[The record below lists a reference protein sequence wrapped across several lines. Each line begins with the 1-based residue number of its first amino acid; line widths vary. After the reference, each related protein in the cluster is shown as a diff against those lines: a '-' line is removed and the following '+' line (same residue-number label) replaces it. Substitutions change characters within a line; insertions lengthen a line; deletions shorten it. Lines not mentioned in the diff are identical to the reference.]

1 MPRGSPIPEMTP
13 TPTTSA
19 NLPYRRADFE
29 SLPEALDYAARGQT
43 GFNFHNAKGE
53 LSYVLSFAELR
64 ERSVAVARGLI
75 RAGLAPRAR
84 VLLIADTNPEFMVV
98 FLGCQYAG
106 LLPVPVSVPTTLGG
120 RDSYIAGLRRQLA
133 GSGAAAA
140 MAPAELVPYLQEAAQ
155 GLDVPLI
162 GAPDDFLALPGDGAE
177 LRPFGKDDPCYLQYS
192 SGSTRFPLGVDIPQ
206 RSLMANCFAIS
217 HYGLEI
223 VSGDRCTSWLPLY
236 HDMGLVGFMLVPLA
250 TQMSVDY
257 VATRD
262 FARRPL
268 VWPTLI
274 TRYGGSLS
282 FSPTFGY
289 DLCARR
295 LGQRGSADGSGAAFD
310 LSTWRGAGIGG
321 DMIQPAVQSRFA
333 AAFAPFGFR
342 AGAFVPSYGM
352 AETTLAI
359 SFSPLDT
366 GVLVDVIDRHRLAAD
381 HVAAPAPDDHGDKT
395 RGFVI
400 CGQPMP
406 GHAVAVRDPGGAPLP
421 DRRLGKIFVR
431 GPSVM
436 AGYFNE
442 PEATAAVLAA
452 DGWLDTGDLGY
463 TVDGA
468 VVITGRHKDLIIVNG
483 RNIWPQ
489 DIEWAAEELPV
500 LRRGDVAAFS
510 IEGAGDEEQVV
521 VLVQCRTSEPA
532 ARGDLREE
540 VAGAVR
546 RAQALECAVVLVP
559 PHGLPQTSSG
569 KLSRARAKSN
579 YLAGAYAAPDQAA
592 PLSATGG
599 T

>member
-1 MPRGSPIPEMTP
+1 MTP
-13 TPTTSA
+13 TPTTSD
-19 NLPYRRADFE
+19 NLPYRRADFAA
-29 SLPEALDYAARGQT
+29 LPEALDYAARGKT
-43 GFNFHNAKGE
+43 GFNFHTVKGE

-64 ERSVAVARGLI
+64 ERAIALARGLI
-75 RAGLAPRAR
+75 RAGLPPRAR
-84 VLLIADTNPEFMVV
+84 VLLIADTYPDFMVL
-98 FLGCQYAG
+98 FLGCQYAS

-120 RDSYIAGLRRQLA
+120 RDAYIAGLRRQLE
-133 GSGAAAA
+133 GSGATAAV
-140 MAPAELVPYLQEAAQ
+140 APPELVPYLREAAEE
-155 GLDVPLI
+155 LPVALI
-162 GAPDDFLALPGDGAE
+162 GAPEDFFALPGDGADP
-177 LRPFGKDDPCYLQYS
+177 RPFGKDDPCYLQYS

-206 RSLMANCFAIS
+206 RVLMANCHAIS

-295 LGQRGSADGSGAAFD
+295 LGSAAGERSAAAAFD
-310 LSTWRGAGIGG
+310 LRTWRGAGIGG
-321 DMIQPAVQSRFA
+321 DMIQPAVQARFA
-333 AAFAPFGFR
+333 EAFGPFGFR
-342 AGAFVPSYGM
+342 ATAFVPSYGM

-359 SFSPLDT
+359 SFAPLDT
-366 GVLVDVIDRHRLAAD
+366 GVVIDTVDRHKLAETYI
-381 HVAAPAPDDHGDKT
+381 AAPAPDDGGIKT

-400 CGQPMP
+400 CGKPMP
-406 GHAVAVRDPGGAPLP
+406 GHALEVRDPDGSRLS

-436 AGYFNE
+436 AGYFNQK
-442 PEATAAVLAA
+442 EATEAVLAA

-463 TVDGA
+463 TIDGA
-468 VVITGRHKDLIIVNG
+468 VVITGRAKDLIIVNG

-489 DIEWAAEELPV
+489 DIEWAVEGLPK

-510 IEGAGDEEQVV
+510 IEGAHDEEEVV
-521 VLVQCRTSEPA
+521 VLVQCRTNDPA
-532 ARGDLREE
+532 ARAELREE

-546 RAQALECAVVLVP
+546 RAQALECTVALVP

-569 KLSRARAKSN
+569 KLSRARAKAN
-579 YLAGAYAAPDQAA
+579 YLSGVYADPSSGAES
-592 PLSATGG
+592 LSAAGS
-599 T
+599 